1 MGSPTNRRILL
12 IDDMPTIHQDFRKI
26 LAPTGPR
33 RAALHAYEAELFGD
47 YVPTDPEAF
56 TLDSAFQGE
65 EGLLKLE
72 QALVAGRPY
81 ALAFVD
87 MRMPPGWDGVE
98 TIEQLWRVDPR
109 LQVVICTAYS
119 DYSWGEV
126 LTRLD
131 AHDRLLVLKKPFD
144 AIEVSQLASTL
155 LAKWEAS
162 RQAELQFQALDAAV
176 QQRTTE
182 LSHANALLRAEI
194 HERKQLQ
201 VQLVHA
207 EKLASLGQL
216 AAGLA
221 HEINNPISV
230 VIANF
235 GALETYLEQLLALV
249 AVHEEGMYERTD
261 GWLERLDSLRA
272 RADLDF
278 LRADL
283 PHLLRDSME
292 CAERV
297 RRIVQDLRDFSQVDS
312 RQEWQLVDLH
322 QGVDSTLKLLAGR
335 MGTAIEVV
343 KQYGVLPEIECLAAE
358 INQVVMNLL
367 LNAMQSIDRPGG
379 TITIRTGCAAEQ
391 VLLEIVDTG
400 CGIAPEHV
408 GRIFEPFFT
417 TRTVGE
423 GTGLGLALT
432 HGIVQ
437 RHGGRIEVSS
447 TVGHGSHFRVSLPVR
462 RAQAASLAPAGQN
475 RIH

>member
-26 LAPTGPR
+26 LTPATPE
-33 RAALHAYEAELFGD
+33 RAALRAFEAELFGCD
-47 YVPTDPEAF
+47 VPAELQTF
-56 TLDSAFQGE
+56 MLDSAYQGE
-65 EGLLKLE
+65 EGLAKLT
-72 QALVAGRPY
+72 QALAAGQPY
-81 ALAFVD
+81 AMAFVD

-109 LQVVICTAYS
+109 LQVVICTAHS
-119 DYSWGEV
+119 DYSWGDV
-126 LTRLD
+126 LARLD
-131 AHDRLLVLKKPFD
+131 ARDRLLVLKKPFD
-144 AIEVSQLASTL
+144 AIEVSQLATTL

-162 RQAELQFQALDAAV
+162 RQAEMQLQALEAAV

-182 LSHANALLRAEI
+182 LTHVNASLRAEI
-194 HERKQLQ
+194 IERKHLQ

-235 GALETYLEQLLALV
+235 GALETYLDPLLALV
-249 AVHEEGMYERTD
+249 AVHEEGLQDRTD
-261 GWLERLDSLRA
+261 GWLERLATLRA

-297 RRIVQDLRDFSQVDS
+297 RRIVQDLRDFSRVDS

-322 QGVDSTLKLLAGR
+322 QGVEATLNLLAGR
-335 MGTAIEVV
+335 MGTTIEVV
-343 KQYGVLPEIECLAAE
+343 RQYGVLPAIECLAAE

-367 LNAMQSIDRPGG
+367 LNAMQSIDRAGG
-379 TITIRTGCAAEQ
+379 SITIRTGCDAGQ
-391 VLLEIVDTG
+391 VLLDIVDTG
-400 CGIAPEHV
+400 CGIAPDHV

-417 TRTVGE
+417 TRAVGE

-437 RHGGRIEVSS
+437 RHRGRIEVSS
-447 TVGHGSHFRVSLPVR
+447 TVGRGSHFRVRLPVR
-462 RAQAASLAPAGQN
+462 RAYGVAAVPDGQAQF
-475 RIH
+475 H